1 MPSLEELTAR
11 FESTCDK
18 IQDSILIIEANMGED
33 QEFGFN
39 MTREIYNLA
48 SIDISFMDNAV
59 DRYIKVLEEYK
70 RVLNYEKSRRR
81 LEDRIKKTSEIK
93 TMKEGLKKA
102 RQQRKL
108 ASDPFK
114 KKS

>member
-1 MPSLEELTAR
+1 
-11 FESTCDK
+11 
-18 IQDSILIIEANMGED
+18 
-33 QEFGFN
+33 

-93 TMKEGLKKA
+93 TMKDNLKKA

-108 ASDPFK
+108 ASDPYK

>member
-1 MPSLEELTAR
+1 MHL
-11 FESTCDK
+11 FCDK

-81 LEDRIKKTSEIK
+81 LEDRMKKTSEIK
-93 TMKEGLKKA
+93 TMKDNLKKA

-108 ASDPFK
+108 ASDPYK